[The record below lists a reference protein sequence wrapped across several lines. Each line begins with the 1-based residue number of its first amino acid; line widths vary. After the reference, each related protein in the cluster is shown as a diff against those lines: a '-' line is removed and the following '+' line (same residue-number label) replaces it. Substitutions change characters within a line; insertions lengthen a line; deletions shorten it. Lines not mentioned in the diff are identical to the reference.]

1 MPVLA
6 FARVAQGAS
15 CAVVY
20 SVGLAMVIDTV
31 GEDKLGQTFGT
42 VRYRNLDTKQD
53 HSDRVR
59 RFLALSLLGV
69 FVPQ

>member
-6 FARVAQGAS
+6 IARVAQGAS

-20 SVGLAMVIDTV
+20 SVGFAIVIDTV

-42 VRYRNLDTKQD
+42 VSYRDLYT
-53 HSDRVR
+53 
-59 RFLALSLLGV
+59 G
-69 FVPQ
+69 